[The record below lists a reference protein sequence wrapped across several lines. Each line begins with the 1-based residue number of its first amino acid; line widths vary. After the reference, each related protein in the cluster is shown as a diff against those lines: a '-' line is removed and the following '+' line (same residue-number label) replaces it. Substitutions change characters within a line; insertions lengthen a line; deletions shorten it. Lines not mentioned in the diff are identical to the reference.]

1 LELESPDLFK
11 DPSED
16 AINIDLVFKNIKMIY
31 DKKLLKIVY
40 NTLLM
45 LDEEDI
51 TDDDKKMYSDGLLI
65 ILSPTNEQIKK
76 WIREKL
82 TC

>member
-1 LELESPDLFK
+1 MELESPDLFK

>member
-1 LELESPDLFK
+1 MESPDLFK